1 MKIALTELRRRPGR
15 FAPAAIALVLLT
27 LLLLVLGGL
36 LDGLYNGSSGALRAQ
51 PGDLVTYSS
60 DAKLSLVRSRI
71 DSATAAEVESVQ
83 GVEDAGGL
91 GTALLGAIV
100 PNHSDEVSVAL
111 FGYELAPRGVPSPP
125 IQTGDVYADR
135 SLEAYGVKKGQTLL
149 LGPAEYPVVV
159 VGWVSDTNFLLQGGL
174 WGNLD
179 TWQAAVASARPDA
192 VLAPGSVQALTVTTA
207 EGTDVRQVAAAI
219 DDATGG
225 TTQTVTRAKAVASLP
240 GLEQQGTTFNSIIFT
255 TFFVA
260 ALVVSLFFALLT
272 LERAGMYAVFK
283 AIGASSRQIFTQV
296 LLQAVVIAALSL
308 VVGGLL
314 AFVASFAIPPQV
326 PIQLTA
332 GRALEVAIG
341 LIIMSTIGSA
351 LSLRRVVRIDPASAI
366 G

>member
-1 MKIALTELRRRPGR
+1 MRIALIELRRRPGR
-15 FAPAAIALVLLT
+15 FAPAGIALVLLT

-51 PGDLVTYSS
+51 PGDLITYSS

-71 DSATAAEVESVQ
+71 DRATVAEVENVP
-83 GVEDAGGL
+83 GVEAAGGL
-91 GTALLGAIV
+91 GTALLGAEV
-100 PNHSDEVSVAL
+100 PDHRDEVSVAL
-111 FGYELAPRGVPSPP
+111 FGYQLAPRGVPSPP
-125 IQTGDVYADR
+125 TQTGDVYADR
-135 SLEAYGVKKGQTLL
+135 SLEAYGVKGGQTLL
-149 LGPAEYPVVV
+149 LGPAKYPVVV

-174 WGNLD
+174 WGSLD
-179 TWQAAVASARPDA
+179 TWRAALASARPDA
-192 VLAPGSVQALTVTTA
+192 VLSPGTVQALTVSTA
-207 EGTDVRQVAAAI
+207 SGADPTRVASAI

-225 TTQTVTRAKAVASLP
+225 ATQTVTRAKAVASLP
-240 GLEQQGTTFNSIIFT
+240 GLEQQRTTFNSIIYT

-272 LERAGMYAVFK
+272 LERIGMYAVFK
-283 AIGASSRQIFTQV
+283 AVGASSRQIFTQV
-296 LLQAVVIAALSL
+296 LLQAIVIAVISL
-308 VVGGLL
+308 IAGGLL
-314 AFVASFAIPPQV
+314 ALGASFVIPPQV

-332 GRALEVAIG
+332 GRAVEVAVG